1 MLDLGVSRG
10 TCMNRLLIK
19 VLSWRFVSVL
29 SMLMTMWILT
39 GDLVKSTSVTL
50 IVQVVQTIVH
60 AIFEAT
66 WEKKIEKKS
75 E

>member
-1 MLDLGVSRG
+1 
-10 TCMNRLLIK
+10 MNRLLIK
-19 VLSWRFVSVL
+19 VLSWRFISVL

-60 AIFEAT
+60 TVFEAT
-66 WEKKIEKKS
+66 WEKKIEKRASRKIS
-75 E
+75 T